1 MKETIRGIALAA
13 GLLAIAAAPSIGA
26 QQATTSSDAAA
37 NHQQLASPEQL
48 LTGRIEQR
56 LTAEAA
62 LRRYDVHVAV
72 DGGVATLTGAVPSQS
87 LRMRAQTLATVPGVV
102 AVNNQLT
109 VDPHAKVAATSG
121 SRGKKAKPATTTD
134 EQKTSKPVDR

>member
-1 MKETIRGIALAA
+1 MKQMTRGIALAA
-13 GLLAIAAAPSIGA
+13 GLLTMMSVPSIQA
-26 QQATTSSDAAA
+26 QQATTSSEAAGT
-37 NHQQLASPEQL
+37 HQQLVSPEQQL
-48 LTGRIEQR
+48 ADRIEQR

-62 LRRYDVHVAV
+62 LRRYDVHVAME
-72 DGGVATLTGAVPSQS
+72 GGVATLTGTVPSPS

-109 VDPHAKVAATSG
+109 VDPKAKVAATSG
-121 SRGKKAKPATTTD
+121 SRDKKAKPATTTD